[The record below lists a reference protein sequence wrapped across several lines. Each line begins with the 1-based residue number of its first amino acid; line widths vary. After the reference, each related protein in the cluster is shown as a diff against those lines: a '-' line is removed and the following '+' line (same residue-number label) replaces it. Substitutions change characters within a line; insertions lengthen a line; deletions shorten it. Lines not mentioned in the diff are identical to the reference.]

1 MDTTRENLDHLDE
14 CFTLHN
20 AKADCLEKLKAAGV
34 RMSKQRLLIVDNL
47 FTGRFS
53 CTKELYY
60 EVLAANPGIGISTVY
75 RFLKVLMS
83 LGVLSNNKK
92 LDVSCNECMFRLGS
106 VRDAGG
112 RVVVPDGMDL
122 QELLRLG
129 LVVKGVIKSD
139 EKIAVTMVDDS
150 VHIEVKRKS

>member
-1 MDTTRENLDHLDE
+1 
-14 CFTLHN
+14 
-20 AKADCLEKLKAAGV
+20 
-34 RMSKQRLLIVDNL
+34 
-47 FTGRFS
+47 
-53 CTKELYY
+53 
-60 EVLAANPGIGISTVY
+60 
-75 RFLKVLMS
+75 
-83 LGVLSNNKK
+83 
-92 LDVSCNECMFRLGS
+92 MFRLGS